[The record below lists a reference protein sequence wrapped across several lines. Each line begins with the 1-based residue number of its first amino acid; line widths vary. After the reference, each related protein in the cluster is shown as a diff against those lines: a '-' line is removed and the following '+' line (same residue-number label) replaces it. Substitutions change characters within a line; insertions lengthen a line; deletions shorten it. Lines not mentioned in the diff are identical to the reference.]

1 MITKIFPF
9 LDWFK
14 DYDGGKFKIDLL
26 AGITVA
32 MVLIP
37 QSMAYAQLAGL
48 PAYYG
53 LYAAFL
59 PPMVAALFG
68 SSRQLATGPVAV
80 VSLMSAASLEPL
92 ATAGGPQFIAYSIVL
107 ALTVGVFQLSLGVLR
122 LGLVVN
128 FLSHPVIN
136 GFTNAAAI
144 IIASSQFSK
153 FFGVYVDKAT
163 HHYETM
169 GRVAQAAM
177 DYTHLP
183 TLLYGV
189 GAVAIMVGLK
199 KVNPRIPNVLV
210 AVAITTLL
218 SLATGF
224 NNDAFVDVSSMKMDG
239 FSEKLVE
246 FNHAVAEIETLGA
259 KRANLGKEV
268 DEQKKHDAESGHGS
282 KSVDLIKLESE
293 VALLTARMNTAK
305 NHAHLIRTDLRGMKF
320 EAVKTG
326 EGDDAQYAFY
336 PKGDSGAVETDGGT
350 WRLKV
355 GNKAL
360 NTANLKIMGGGAIVG
375 EIPKG
380 LSFAMPGTVKDPAT
394 QEIVGESLLSFK
406 TFMKLFPIAI
416 IISLLG
422 FMEAIAIAKAMAAQT
437 GQKLDPNQELIGQG
451 LGNILGSFGGSY
463 AVSGSFSRSAVNLQ
477 AGAVSGISSVVT
489 SLMVVLTLFFFTPL
503 LYHLPQATLAAVIM
517 MAVIGLVNVKGF
529 AHAWKAQWYDGAIAI
544 FSFLV
549 TLYFAP
555 HLDKGI
561 IVGVALSMAVFLY
574 KSMRPVVASLS
585 MNEDKVLTSAE
596 HFRLKGCRHIS
607 VVRFD
612 GSLFFANASYLD
624 EQVAKFRTEQPDL
637 RYILLDAKGINDMDA
652 SGEEALAMIVERL
665 RSAKLGFAMSGVK
678 GQVMAVME
686 RTHLLD
692 RIGKENIYATT
703 EDAVAKLV
711 NKVHE
716 NTDLPAEGCHDC
728 PLTRYIP
735 STAS

>member
-1 MITKIFPF
+1 MISKIFPF
-9 LDWFK
+9 ILWFRG
-14 DYDGGKFKIDLL
+14 YGIGKFKIDFL
-26 AGITVA
+26 AGLTVA
-32 MVLIP
+32 LVLIP

-92 ATAGGPQFIAYSIVL
+92 ATAGSPEFIAYSIVL
-107 ALTVGVFQLSLGVLR
+107 ALVVGIFQFSLGVLR

-128 FLSHPVIN
+128 FLSHPVVN

-153 FFGVYVDKAT
+153 FFGVYVDKAP

-169 GRVAQAAM
+169 MRVAQAAL

-189 GAVAIMVGLK
+189 SAVVIMVVLK
-199 KVNPRIPNVLV
+199 KINPRIPNVLV
-210 AVAITTLL
+210 AVAVTTVI
-218 SLATGF
+218 SYFTAF
-224 NNDAFVDVSSMKMDG
+224 NNDAYVDVSALNQNG
-239 FSEKLVE
+239 ISEKITE
-246 FNHAVAEIETLGA
+246 FNHAVNEINTFGNE
-259 KRANLGKEV
+259 RAATGIRI
-268 DEQKKHDAESGHGS
+268 DEQLKKENGHGTG
-282 KSVDLIKLESE
+282 KPIELIELESKRDI
-293 VALLTARMNTAK
+293 LTSRMDEAK
-305 NHAHLIRTDLRGMKF
+305 NHAHLIRKDLRHMKF
-320 EAVKTG
+320 EAVKDG
-326 EGDDAQYAFY
+326 ENYTFYTKDAIPA
-336 PKGDSGAVETDGGT
+336 GINADGGI

-355 GNKAL
+355 K
-360 NTANLKIMGGGAIVG
+360 NTPLDPSKLKVMGGGAVVG
-375 EIPKG
+375 TIPEG
-380 LSFAMPGTVKDPAT
+380 LPTFTVPQLTVK
-394 QEIVGESLLSFK
+394 SF
-406 TFMKLFPIAI
+406 FKLFPTAI

-451 LGNILGSFGGSY
+451 LANICGSIGSSY

-477 AGAVSGISSVVT
+477 AGAISGISSVVT
-489 SLMVVLTLFFFTPL
+489 SLMVVITLLFFTPL
-503 LYHLPQATLAAVIM
+503 LYHLPQAVLAAVIM
-517 MAVIGLVNVKGF
+517 MAVIGLVNTKGF
-529 AHAWKAQWYDGAIAI
+529 VHAWKAQWYDGAIAI

-561 IVGVALSMAVFLY
+561 MVGVALSMAVFLY

-585 MNEDKVLTSAE
+585 LNEDKELMSAE
-596 HFRLKGCRHIS
+596 HYRLKGCRHIS

-612 GSLFFANASYLD
+612 GALFFANASYLD

-637 RYILLDAKGINDMDA
+637 RYILLDSKGINDMDA
-652 SGEEALAMIVERL
+652 SGEEALSLLVDRV
-665 RSAKLGFAMSGVK
+665 RSADLGFAMSSVK

-692 RIGKENIYATT
+692 KIGKKNIYATT
-703 EDAVAKLV
+703 EHAVARIV
-711 NKVHE
+711 DKVHE
-716 NTDLPAEGCHDC
+716 NTDLPEEGCKNC
-728 PLTRYIP
+728 PLTKFIP
-735 STAS
+735 NAAS

>member
-1 MITKIFPF
+1 MFLAKVFPF
-9 LDWFK
+9 LLWFK
-14 DYDGGKFKIDLL
+14 GYKGESFKLDLI

-68 SSRQLATGPVAV
+68 SSRQLGTGPVAV

-92 ATAGGPQFIAYSIVL
+92 ATAGSPEFIAYSIIL
-107 ALTVGVFQLSLGVLR
+107 ALVVGIFQFSLGVLR
-122 LGLVVN
+122 LGMVVN

-153 FFGVYVDKAT
+153 FFGVYVDKAP

-169 GRVAQAAM
+169 MRVAQAVM

-183 TLLYGV
+183 TLIYAIS
-189 GAVAIMVGLK
+189 AVTIMALLK
-199 KVNPRIPNVLV
+199 KFAPNVPNVLV
-210 AVAITTLL
+210 AVLITTVI
-218 SLATGF
+218 SYFTGF
-224 NNDAFVDVSSMKMDG
+224 NNDAKVDTSAIQLPG
-239 FSEKLVE
+239 FSEKVHE
-246 FNHAVAEIETLGA
+246 FNQATALIEAHGGERAGLGNAADDLRNAE
-259 KRANLGKEV
+259 KKE
-268 DEQKKHDAESGHGS
+268 GHGGP
-282 KSVDLIKLESE
+282 SVELIKIESE
-293 VALLTARMNTAK
+293 IAILTNHMDHAK
-305 NHAHLIRTDLRGMKF
+305 EEAHLLRKDLRHLKF
-320 EAVKTG
+320 EAVTDG
-326 EGDDAQYAFY
+326 ENYTFY
-336 PKGDSGAVETDGGT
+336 PKDNIPAGVETDGKT

-355 GNKAL
+355 KNKEL
-360 NTANLKIMGGGAIVG
+360 DSSQLLMMGGGAVVG
-375 EIPKG
+375 TVPEG
-380 LSFAMPGTVKDPAT
+380 LPTIAMPDLTVK
-394 QEIVGESLLSFK
+394 SFFKLLP
-406 TFMKLFPIAI
+406 TAI

-422 FMEAIAIAKAMAAQT
+422 FMEAIAIAKAMAAKT
-437 GQKLDPNQELIGQG
+437 GQKIDANQELIGQG
-451 LGNILGSFGGSY
+451 LANIFGSMGSSY
-463 AVSGSFSRSAVNLQ
+463 AVSGSFSRSAVNLS

-489 SLMVVLTLFFFTPL
+489 SIMVVITLLFFTPL

-517 MAVIGLVNVKGF
+517 MAVIGLVNIKGF
-529 AHAWKAQWYDGAIAI
+529 VHAWHAQKYDGII
-544 FSFLV
+544 SVLSFLV

-561 IVGVALSMAVFLY
+561 MVGFVLSMGVFLY
-574 KSMRPVVASLS
+574 KSMRPVVAELSLH
-585 MNEDKVLTSAE
+585 EDKVLKSAE
-596 HFRLKGCRHIS
+596 HYRLKGCRHIS

-624 EQVAKFRTEQPDL
+624 EQVAKFRTEHPDL

-652 SGEEALAMIVERL
+652 SGEEALSMIVDRL
-665 RSAKLGFAMSGVK
+665 RAAKLGFAMCGIK
-678 GQVMAVME
+678 GQVMVVME

-692 RIGKENIYATT
+692 KIGMENIYPDT
-703 EDAVAKLV
+703 EMAVADIITM
-711 NKVHE
+711 VHT
-716 NTDLPAEGCHDC
+716 NTDLPEKGCKNC

-735 STAS
+735 A

>member
-1 MITKIFPF
+1 MFLAKVFPF
-9 LDWFK
+9 LLWFK
-14 DYDGGKFKIDLL
+14 GYKGESFKLDLI

-68 SSRQLATGPVAV
+68 SSRQLGTGPVAV

-92 ATAGGPQFIAYSIVL
+92 ATAGSPEFIAYSIIL
-107 ALTVGVFQLSLGVLR
+107 ALVVGIFQFSLGVLR
-122 LGLVVN
+122 LGMVVN

-153 FFGVYVDKAT
+153 FFGVYVDKAP

-169 GRVAQAAM
+169 MRVAQAVM

-183 TLLYGV
+183 TLIYAIS
-189 GAVAIMVGLK
+189 AVTIMALLK
-199 KVNPRIPNVLV
+199 KFAPKVPNVLV
-210 AVAITTLL
+210 AVLITTVI
-218 SLATGF
+218 SYFTGF
-224 NNDAFVDVSSMKMDG
+224 NNDAKVDTSAIQLPG
-239 FSEKLVE
+239 FSEKVHE
-246 FNHAVAEIETLGA
+246 FNQATALIEAHGGERAGLGNAADDLRNAE
-259 KRANLGKEV
+259 KKE
-268 DEQKKHDAESGHGS
+268 GHGGP
-282 KSVDLIKLESE
+282 SVELIKIESE
-293 VALLTARMNTAK
+293 IAILTNHMDHAK
-305 NHAHLIRTDLRGMKF
+305 EEAHLLRKDLRHLKF
-320 EAVKTG
+320 EAVTDG
-326 EGDDAQYAFY
+326 ENYTFY
-336 PKGDSGAVETDGGT
+336 PKDNIPAGVETDGKT

-355 GNKAL
+355 KNKEL
-360 NTANLKIMGGGAIVG
+360 DSSQLLMMGGGAVVG
-375 EIPKG
+375 TVPEG
-380 LSFAMPGTVKDPAT
+380 LPTIAMPDLTVK
-394 QEIVGESLLSFK
+394 SFFKLLP
-406 TFMKLFPIAI
+406 TAI

-422 FMEAIAIAKAMAAQT
+422 FMEAIAIAKAMAAKT
-437 GQKLDPNQELIGQG
+437 GQKIDANQELIGQG
-451 LGNILGSFGGSY
+451 LANIFGSMGSSY
-463 AVSGSFSRSAVNLQ
+463 AVSGSFSRSAVNLS

-489 SLMVVLTLFFFTPL
+489 SIMVVITLLFFTPL

-517 MAVIGLVNVKGF
+517 MAVIGLVNIKGF
-529 AHAWKAQWYDGAIAI
+529 VHAWHAQKYDGII
-544 FSFLV
+544 SVLSFLV

-561 IVGVALSMAVFLY
+561 MVGFVLSMGVFLY
-574 KSMRPVVASLS
+574 KSMRPVVAELSLH
-585 MNEDKVLTSAE
+585 EDKVLKSAE
-596 HFRLKGCRHIS
+596 HYRLKGCRHIS

-624 EQVAKFRTEQPDL
+624 EQVAKFRTEHPDL

-652 SGEEALAMIVERL
+652 SGEEALSMIVDRL
-665 RSAKLGFAMSGVK
+665 RAAKLGFAMCGIK
-678 GQVMAVME
+678 GQVMVVME

-692 RIGKENIYATT
+692 KIGMENIYPDT
-703 EDAVAKLV
+703 EMAVADIITM
-711 NKVHE
+711 VHT
-716 NTDLPAEGCHDC
+716 NTDLPEKGCKNC

-735 STAS
+735 A